1 MTFGKRSFEV
11 CFEDQWF
18 YKSPKCPHG
27 PMLLFE
33 KFVSGKNE
41 ERRYFACSASRNRKE
56 CNFFMWENDFN
67 RKKTLNRNQHLDS
80 IYPKYERLNKP
91 NKDVSTT
98 NNCALVVKYPK
109 DNHSYINQ
117 AMIVENDLSEIQVI
131 SEIGEDKFNFK
142 KG

>member
-33 KFVSGKNE
+33 KFVYGKNE

-80 IYPKYERLNKP
+80 IYPKYEDKIKMKKFCFDCQRFV
-91 NKDVSTT
+91 KDKQDYQQLES
-98 NNCALVVKYPK
+98 KK
-109 DNHSYINQ
+109 FDINL
-117 AMIVENDLSEIQVI
+117 IFINFLS
-131 SEIGEDKFNFK
+131 N
-142 KG
+142 